1 MASIRQYAS
10 ICIPGTVPPPDPSR
24 DDRPGTVLAP
34 PLPVPSRDDRP
45 GTTLP
50 SPHPRGPPGTIV
62 PGRPIP
68 QWPSRDD
75 RPGKAPP
82 PMAFPGRSSR
92 DDLIQPPPQGPSQ
105 DDRPGK
111 ALGGE
116 ALRPSR
122 DDRPGKGL
130 GKGEGGSDPGKLPQD
145 GMGIVAWPGRNYG
158 ARGSCFCFVYV
169 AHTATGCVKLSNTLR
184 SAVK

>member
-1 MASIRQYAS
+1 MKMHCETCCADMAHRYNDGVWVHGWHPSGSTHPY
-10 ICIPGTVPPPDPSR
+10 VFPSR
-24 DDRPGTVLAP
+24 CL
-34 PLPVPSRDDRP
+34 
-45 GTTLP
+45 
-50 SPHPRGPPGTIV
+50 PGTIV
-62 PGRPIP
+62 LRRPYPALTPGTLPGRSSREGLSPPPIP
-68 QWPSRDD
+68 W
-75 RPGKAPP
+75 
-82 PMAFPGRSSR
+82 AFPGRSSR
-92 DDLIQPPPQGPSQ
+92 EGPWGGGWIRSSR